1 MLDLLRSKVCRII
14 ECWLSSCW
22 NIFSN
27 APDTIPTDA
36 CSIERDRS
44 ILHLFPTNRKSAAAL
59 LGFVLLCLAVGGF
72 GSWLTTPNLD
82 PWYADLA
89 KPPFNPPN
97 WIFGPVWTTLFLF
110 MAYAIW
116 RIWQV
121 PSSDVE
127 IRRKRGQAMFAFG
140 LHLILNIG
148 WSAAFFFAQSLAFG
162 LAIISLLALSIA
174 TVMVL
179 FFKLDRV
186 AGLLFVPY
194 LLWVLFAS
202 VLNLSIFLLN

>member
-1 MLDLLRSKVCRII
+1 M
-14 ECWLSSCW
+14 
-22 NIFSN
+22 
-27 APDTIPTDA
+27 
-36 CSIERDRS
+36 
-44 ILHLFPTNRKSAAAL
+44 HLFPTNRKSAAAL

-82 PWYADLA
+82 PWYAGLA
-89 KPPFNPPN
+89 KPSFNPPN

-121 PSSDVE
+121 PSNDAE
-127 IRRKRGQAMFAFG
+127 IRQKRGQAMFAFG

-148 WSAAFFFAQSLAFG
+148 WSAAFFFAQSPAFG
-162 LAIISLLALSIA
+162 LAVISLLALSIA

-179 FFKLDRV
+179 FFKLDRL